1 MKDTKIQWHPGFVAA
16 MNLEFAGNRDDL
28 IFEKE
33 YNLNTKPLEIDLLVI
48 KKETTVQIENE
59 IGMFFKGHNI
69 MEYKSPK
76 DHLDIDAFYKAMGYA
91 CLYKSY
97 GRTLDERKAEDIT
110 LTLVRETKPEGLFQY
125 FGEHGYPISS
135 PYKGIYHIGGKV
147 LFPTQIVVTKELDKA
162 SHIWL
167 RALSEKLE
175 RQDMEELVG
184 RIRQLSGRQDKEF
197 ADSVFQVSI
206 GANQRIMEE
215 MKGDA
220 DMNQALLELME
231 PELRLRDEE
240 KIKEGLQRG
249 LQRGLRQGLQQ
260 GIRGTVDVL
269 SKYGH
274 GKDEIKKIIME
285 QYGISADEAEGYF

>member
-16 MNLEFAGNRDDL
+16 MNLEFANDRDGL

-48 KKETTVQIENE
+48 KKAASVQIENE
-59 IGMFFKGHNI
+59 IGTFFRGHNI

-97 GRTLDERKAEDIT
+97 GKTLDERKAEDIT
-110 LTLVRETKPEGLFQY
+110 LTLVREVKPEGLFQRL
-125 FGEHGYPISS
+125 ETHGYPISN
-135 PYKGIYHIGGKV
+135 PYEGIYHIGGKT
-147 LFPTQIVVTKELDKA
+147 LFPTQIVTTKELDK
-162 SHIWL
+162 SEHIWL
-167 RALSEKLE
+167 KALSEKLE
-175 RQDMEELVG
+175 RQDVEELVG
-184 RIRQLSGRQDKEF
+184 RIRRLSGQQEREY
-197 ADSVFQVSI
+197 AGSVFQVSI
-206 GANQRIMEE
+206 SANRKVMDEL
-215 MKGDA
+215 KGDV

-231 PELRLRDEE
+231 PELRIRDEE

-249 LQRGLRQGLQQ
+249 IQ
-260 GIRGTVDVL
+260 GTVDAFQ
-269 SKYGH
+269 KYGH
-274 GKDEIKKIIME
+274 GKTEIKKIIME